1 MKRFRTIVFV
11 IRKYLL
17 PITTFV
23 GGVLATYVT
32 VTTLFF
38 PEPDELVVLKNDI
51 VAGLQK
57 LDEEP
62 LVNDPERQLVII
74 NGLRVKLLSGPLAGL
89 RQEIADRKQIAAS
102 AIEQRRAIELEAEQ
116 NGKRIEEERQALL
129 EMQPIAQSEEQK
141 RIAIELED
149 KALAALEVAKERQ
162 RQLAEQAAAEEMAR
176 RQAEANRIANEA
188 RNAAALR
195 EANQLLQAERF
206 CRDANCT
213 DWILR

>member
-1 MKRFRTIVFV
+1 
-11 IRKYLL
+11 
-17 PITTFV
+17 
-23 GGVLATYVT
+23 LATYVT